1 MSGAGHGFCFLF
13 DGCPFFIRQDACM
26 GLLERLVS
34 FAVRGIGGK
43 VFFFTGYFHDVFLR
57 LKVVDILAA
66 ELVVP
71 GLGSLVSGTDKVA
84 DLSLNVAIKVKA
96 RLRGMSERLLSDGM
110 APRIFP
116 VDKRMFYHKQWV
128 AMRGKLLLIGHQV
141 GERLRVSR
149 GYLLMSFLMS
159 LRYCSLVF
167 RPHSFMTMSYIR
179 YFLCIVKGKG
189 LWKSS

>member
-1 MSGAGHGFCFLF
+1 MSGAGHGFGLLF
-13 DGCPFFIRQDACM
+13 NGVPFFIRQDACM
-26 GLLERLVS
+26 GLLKRLVS

-43 VFFFTGYFHDVFLR
+43 VFFFSGYFHGVFLG

-71 GLGSLVSGTDKVA
+71 GLGSLVSGTDEVA

-128 AMRGKLLLIGHQV
+128 AMQGKRPEVFFQV
-141 GERLRVSR
+141 EQHLHVSR
-149 GYLLMSFLMS
+149 GYLLRSLLMFH
-159 LRYCSLVF
+159 RYCSLVC

-189 LWKSS
+189 LGKSY

>member
-1 MSGAGHGFCFLF
+1 
-13 DGCPFFIRQDACM
+13 M

-43 VFFFTGYFHDVFLR
+43 VFFFTGYFYDVFLR

-71 GLGSLVSGTDKVA
+71 GLGSLVSGTDEVA

-128 AMRGKLLLIGHQV
+128 AMRGKLLLIGPKLESVCAFH
-141 GERLRVSR
+141 GDT
-149 GYLLMSFLMS
+149 F
-159 LRYCSLVF
+159 
-167 RPHSFMTMSYIR
+167 
-179 YFLCIVKGKG
+179 
-189 LWKSS
+189 